1 HGSIKMAALEHDK
14 LPESRSSRHAAMTF
28 PKSLRR
34 SPLRIRGGGMALDLD
49 LGKTLRSKASTAM
62 KRLPLGTVGTFE
74 SVGAKVGWLS
84 YSTIISL
91 CCAFLKIAKQKFQFK

>member
-34 SPLRIRGGGMALDLD
+34 NHRINWMFSTENARLKMA
-49 LGKTLRSKASTAM
+49 KAYPKPTSK
-62 KRLPLGTVGTFE
+62 E
-74 SVGAKVGWLS
+74 S
-84 YSTIISL
+84 
-91 CCAFLKIAKQKFQFK
+91 